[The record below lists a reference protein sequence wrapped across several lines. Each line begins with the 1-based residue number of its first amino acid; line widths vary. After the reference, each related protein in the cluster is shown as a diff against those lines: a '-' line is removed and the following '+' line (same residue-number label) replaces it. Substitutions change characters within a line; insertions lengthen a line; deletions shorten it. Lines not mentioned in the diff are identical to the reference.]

1 MRYNP
6 SARLSLDE
14 AEKILGELLVREITS
29 DTSDVKVK
37 L

>member
-6 SARLSLDE
+6 SARLNLDE
-14 AEKILGELLVREITS
+14 AERILGELLVREITS
-29 DTSDVKVK
+29 DTNDAKVQ